1 MKKFFLNIF
10 VIVLSINFAYSQ
22 HVLDTIHIEDVV
34 VTATRTPRQLK
45 ETPILTKLITSKDI
59 QKYGRSKLEDILT
72 SELAGIEFH
81 QSGYGLSLS
90 YQGLDARHVL
100 ILIDGERMAGE
111 INGNIDFSR
120 INPLSVERI
129 EVMKGS
135 ASVLYGSSA
144 MGATINI
151 ITKEAKEKGEGSIQ
165 LKASPYYQKNDSS
178 EGDNSDIP
186 NIDAAAIYSK
196 RWGKL
201 SSVTDLKAQSSDP
214 YRLVSTEMQK
224 RTYSYVDTESTTV
237 AVPSSGVIYV
247 PIDEDGISVSGWK
260 MLSANQKIGYDF
272 SDKLNLDIKGGYY
285 IRERYDL
292 NDYDADE
299 SELDSYY
306 TYQGVNLESIL
317 DYKISE
323 RSQLILSIN
332 HNTSSQDE
340 YSSGVTTHKQNHVLT
355 TPRLSY
361 IFRHKRGSLM
371 TGAEYTNEELKYDL
385 TDGGFDVTRK
395 FASLS
400 VFAQEEYKIAD
411 NLEFTAGLRA
421 LYLGFN
427 GEGKDIIIT
436 PKAALTYIKGQTT
449 FRANWAMGY
458 RNPTLKEKYIEYY
471 QPYMCSWIMGNEE
484 LKAEHNNYYSLS
496 AEYFSKNRKFTFSL
510 MAYKNIFTDK
520 IDTYY
525 DDEINSYVYAN
536 TESSEIT
543 GVEANGRI
551 MVLHNWWVGGHYAY
565 NYNKE
570 TAPTNSAQ
578 YIFTSPHTANINT
591 SYLKVKGDWRYDFN
605 LVAKYI
611 GAKDYED
618 RMPTIITYE
627 ENSAAIGLIY
637 GIYEAYNE
645 GYCIVDG
652 SVSTTYKN
660 RYKLML
666 GADNI
671 LNYKSSIATFNAAMT
686 NGISYNMTLT
696 LNF

>member
-1 MKKFFLNIF
+1 MRRLFLNIF
-10 VIVLSINFAYSQ
+10 LIITTINFALAQ
-22 HVLDTIHIEDVV
+22 EVIDTIHVADVV

-45 ETPILTKLITSKDI
+45 ETPILTKLITEKDI
-59 QKYGRSKLEDILT
+59 QKYGRAKLEDILT

-90 YQGLDARHVL
+90 YQGLDARHIL

-120 INPLSVERI
+120 INPLSVEKI

-151 ITKEAKEKGEGSIQ
+151 ITKQAKEEGAGSVQ
-165 LKASPYYQKNDSS
+165 FKVAPYFQKNDSS
-178 EGDNSDIP
+178 EGNNSDIP

-196 RWGKL
+196 KWGNL
-201 SSVTDLKAQSSDP
+201 SSVTDVKLQSTDP
-214 YRLVSTEMQK
+214 YRLVSTQMQK
-224 RTYSYVDTESTTV
+224 RTYSYVDTESSTV
-237 AVPSSGVIYV
+237 AVPASGEIYV

-260 MLSANQKIGYDF
+260 MLGVNQKLRYDF
-272 SDKLNLDIKGGYY
+272 SDRLRLDIKGGYY

-299 SELDSYY
+299 SELDTYY

-317 DYKISE
+317 DYKVSD
-323 RSQLILSIN
+323 RSQLILSVN

-340 YSSGVTTHKQNHVLT
+340 YSLGVTTPKQNHILS

-361 IFRHKRGSLM
+361 IFSHKKGQLM
-371 TGAEYTNEELKYDL
+371 TGVEFTNEQLRYDL

-395 FASLS
+395 TASMS
-400 VFAQEEYKIAD
+400 IFAQEEYKITS
-411 NLEFTAGLRA
+411 NLEFSAGLRA
-421 LYLGFN
+421 LYLGFYDD
-427 GEGKDIIIT
+427 ESDIILT
-436 PKAALTYIKGQTT
+436 PKLALTYIKGQITY
-449 FRANWAMGY
+449 RANWAMGY

-471 QPYMCSWIMGNEE
+471 QPYMCSWIIGNED
-484 LKAEHNNYYSLS
+484 LKAEHNNFYSLS
-496 AEYFSKNRKFTFSL
+496 AEYFSKSRKFTFSL
-510 MAYKNIFTDK
+510 MGYKNVFTDK
-520 IDTYY
+520 IDTYF
-525 DDEINSYVYAN
+525 DDTINSYVYAN

-543 GVEANGRI
+543 GVEVNGRVI
-551 MVLHNWWVGGHYAY
+551 VLHNWWLGGHYAY

-627 ENSAAIGLIY
+627 NSANVGLIY
-637 GIYEAYNE
+637 GIYNAYSE

-652 SVSTTYKN
+652 SVSAMFKN
-660 RYKLML
+660 KYKLMF
-666 GADNI
+666 GVDNI
-671 LNYKSSIATFNAAMT
+671 LDYTATVATFNAAMT
-686 NGISYNMTLT
+686 NGRSCNLT
-696 LNF
+696 FTFNF